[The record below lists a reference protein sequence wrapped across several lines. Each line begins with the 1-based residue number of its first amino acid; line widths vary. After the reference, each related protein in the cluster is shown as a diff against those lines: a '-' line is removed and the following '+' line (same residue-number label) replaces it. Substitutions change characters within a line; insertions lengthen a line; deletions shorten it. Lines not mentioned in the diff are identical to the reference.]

1 MQTETVPGE
10 ILAKMKFTLAA
21 PRELAVTANDVRV
34 GRVSLQE
41 DLANTALDSLVDGA
55 TLSELNAEIFHNL
68 VGISLAIAP
77 QVDNTVDFPHREF
90 IDYQLENYKSGHVAV
105 VSSILGSG
113 AILPVESMLL
123 YVCGSH
129 GAAQKWLDA
138 HRHVPIEKD
147 KLADAVKLR
156 AAYKKLIE
164 KLVPEL

>member
-1 MQTETVPGE
+1 
-10 ILAKMKFTLAA
+10 MKFTLAA

-34 GRVSLQE
+34 GKVSLQE
-41 DLANTALDSLVDGA
+41 DLANAALDSLVGGE
-55 TLSELNAEIFHNL
+55 TLSNLNAEIFHNL

-77 QVDNTVDFPHREF
+77 QVDNTIDFPHQEF
-90 IDYQLENYKSGHVAV
+90 IDYQLENYKSGHIAV

-113 AILPVESMLL
+113 AILPVESVLL

-138 HRHVPIEKD
+138 HRHVPIKKD
-147 KLADAVKLR
+147 KLAEAVKLR
-156 AAYKKLIE
+156 DAYKKLIE